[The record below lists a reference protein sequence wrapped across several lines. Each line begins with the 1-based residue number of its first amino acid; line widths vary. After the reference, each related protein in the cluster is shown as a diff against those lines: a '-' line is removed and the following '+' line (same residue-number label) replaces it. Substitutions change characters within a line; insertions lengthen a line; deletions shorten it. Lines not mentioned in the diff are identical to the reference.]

1 MVVSR
6 CFDYLVFVAK
16 KEKKRGSSP
25 TSSDQSLR
33 ANWVSMVAQM
43 VKNLPE
49 RQEWQVQ
56 SLGGEDPLEGN
67 GNPL

>member
-1 MVVSR
+1 MLVFRRS
-6 CFDYLVFVAK
+6 DYLVFVAK
-16 KEKKRGSSP
+16 KKGGSSP

-43 VKNLPE
+43 VKNLPAT
-49 RQEWQVQ
+49 QEWQVQ
-56 SLGGEDPLEGN
+56 SLGGEDPLEAD